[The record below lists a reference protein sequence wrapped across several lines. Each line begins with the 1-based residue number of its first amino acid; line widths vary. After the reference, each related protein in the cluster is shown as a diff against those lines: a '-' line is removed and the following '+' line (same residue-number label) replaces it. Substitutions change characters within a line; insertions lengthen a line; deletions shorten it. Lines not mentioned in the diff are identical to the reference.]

1 MCAHIAAAVGAT
13 GAVLDRLRAA
23 PRRDVVAIEGTGS
36 FGAGL
41 TTALLARCE
50 RIVEVNRP
58 QRPARRGGV
67 KSDDIDAVRAA
78 RRRSPVWAKASG
90 TKRVVL
96 ARYARNRP
104 LGDALFLQ
112 AFAALN
118 NSPEARAF
126 YDRQRAR
133 GATHDQAL
141 RTLANRLAGIP
152 CETNRRRAR
161 SERDHRVARPEQRGS
176 ETHRLRSHPGGV
188 AGASGRVAV
197 ARRGGCHR

>member
-1 MCAHIAAAVGAT
+1 VIDCAPASWSMCAHIAAAVGAT

-78 RRRSPVWAKASG
+78 RQALAGVGQSLRDQASG
-90 TKRVVL
+90 AGPL
-96 ARYARNRP
+96 RP
-104 LGDALFLQ
+104 QPPA
-112 AFAALN
+112 
-118 NSPEARAF
+118 
-126 YDRQRAR
+126 
-133 GATHDQAL
+133 
-141 RTLANRLAGIP
+141 
-152 CETNRRRAR
+152 RRRAVPAGVRRVEQFSR
-161 SERDHRVARPEQRGS
+161 SPRVLRSATSP
-176 ETHRLRSHPGGV
+176 RSHPR
-188 AGASGRVAV
+188 SSPTHPREP
-197 ARRGGCHR
+197 ARRHPM